1 VGYKSTIA
9 KGDKNSSLSF
19 EHRHLVTNAV
29 AETVTKKT
37 VTMLPPDE
45 EPWVVSLFGVVPKR
59 GTDKLRL
66 TVSMRYVNR
75 HLGQKAFKFE
85 ELKDLA
91 DYAEKEDYAVSYD
104 FMSGY

>member
-1 VGYKSTIA
+1 MLTEK
-9 KGDKNSSLSF
+9 
-19 EHRHLVTNAV
+19 AV
-29 AETVTKKT
+29 M
-37 VTMLPPDE
+37 MLPPSE
-45 EPWVVSLFGVVPKR
+45 KAWVVSPLGVVPKR
-59 GTDKLRL
+59 GIDKLRL